1 MEETAYRG
9 MDRQVEPSHML
20 RSTTPPE
27 QGRSSRRRSL
37 ASKITL
43 IFLGGVIFAYS
54 IGALVGWYM
63 FVAAASEQWLNQ
75 ARVNSQIAS
84 ATLRSIYTYVSVT
97 ADADGQVNGILTDKP
112 IGDDESIL
120 VTGFNPSDVLAL
132 IGAQTKNAVWLFR
145 YDDADSGFRQ
155 IAAAFDN
162 ATDDD
167 EKPLAT
173 DPIFARDAV
182 AARFATGFATIGDS
196 SHYIGLLPIIST
208 ETKKPIGAVAV
219 SIGGSDALYGAQR
232 KLIYNSLIALI
243 VVLTVTGVLVTVIAR
258 HFLKPVPA
266 LVQATLRIAREE
278 TDVATPFQDRRDEI
292 GDMATAIE
300 TLREAV
306 LERGRLRQIR
316 DMAQQMEH
324 MAHHDA
330 LTGLPNRVLLMK
342 TLENRLEHLSASG
355 QLFNVMLLDLDRFK
369 AVNDTLGH
377 AAGDALLVAV
387 ASRISSVLGENDMVS
402 RLGGDEFAIIQSTS
416 GDFESDAVMLAA
428 RVVHAVSRSFA
439 LEGSDISIDTS
450 IGIACA
456 PGHGTSAT
464 QLLQHADLGL
474 YRAKSMGCGYF
485 VFYEP
490 GMDMAAQHKHA
501 LEIDMKS
508 ALENHEFEL
517 HYQPV
522 VNLQSGRIVAYEALA
537 RWRHSKLGLISPDRF
552 IALAEENNFI
562 RPLGEWVLAQA
573 CMDAMTWPKD
583 IRLAVNLSAV
593 QLCNDDIVPIV
604 DRALEASGFPAERLE
619 LEVTETAMLER
630 DSSTR
635 VLKMLKERGVRLA
648 LDDFGTGYAGLST
661 LTHVAFDKIKI
672 DREFVSGLPTNPM
685 CSAIVN
691 TVIDMAEQ
699 IGLKVTAEGVE
710 NMEQVEVLKLSG
722 CDEAQGYYFAE
733 PAPLAQLLKNRAV
746 IVQVGKTEIADRAA
760 QTGHD
765 AGRPTQDTYC
775 PSQKAI

>member
-1 MEETAYRG
+1 
-9 MDRQVEPSHML
+9 
-20 RSTTPPE
+20 
-27 QGRSSRRRSL
+27 
-37 ASKITL
+37 
-43 IFLGGVIFAYS
+43 
-54 IGALVGWYM
+54 
-63 FVAAASEQWLNQ
+63 
-75 ARVNSQIAS
+75 
-84 ATLRSIYTYVSVT
+84 
-97 ADADGQVNGILTDKP
+97 
-112 IGDDESIL
+112 
-120 VTGFNPSDVLAL
+120 
-132 IGAQTKNAVWLFR
+132 
-145 YDDADSGFRQ
+145 
-155 IAAAFDN
+155 
-162 ATDDD
+162 
-167 EKPLAT
+167 
-173 DPIFARDAV
+173 
-182 AARFATGFATIGDS
+182 
-196 SHYIGLLPIIST
+196 
-208 ETKKPIGAVAV
+208 
-219 SIGGSDALYGAQR
+219 
-232 KLIYNSLIALI
+232 
-243 VVLTVTGVLVTVIAR
+243 
-258 HFLKPVPA
+258 
-266 LVQATLRIAREE
+266 
-278 TDVATPFQDRRDEI
+278 
-292 GDMATAIE
+292 
-300 TLREAV
+300 
-306 LERGRLRQIR
+306 
-316 DMAQQMEH
+316 
-324 MAHHDA
+324 
-330 LTGLPNRVLLMK
+330 
-342 TLENRLEHLSASG
+342 
-355 QLFNVMLLDLDRFK
+355 
-369 AVNDTLGH
+369 
-377 AAGDALLVAV
+377 
-387 ASRISSVLGENDMVS
+387 
-402 RLGGDEFAIIQSTS
+402 
-416 GDFESDAVMLAA
+416 
-428 RVVHAVSRSFA
+428 
-439 LEGSDISIDTS
+439 
-450 IGIACA
+450 
-456 PGHGTSAT
+456 
-464 QLLQHADLGL
+464 
-474 YRAKSMGCGYF
+474 
-485 VFYEP
+485 
-490 GMDMAAQHKHA
+490 
-501 LEIDMKS
+501 
-508 ALENHEFEL
+508 
-517 HYQPV
+517 V

-691 TVIDMAEQ
+691 TIIDMAEQ